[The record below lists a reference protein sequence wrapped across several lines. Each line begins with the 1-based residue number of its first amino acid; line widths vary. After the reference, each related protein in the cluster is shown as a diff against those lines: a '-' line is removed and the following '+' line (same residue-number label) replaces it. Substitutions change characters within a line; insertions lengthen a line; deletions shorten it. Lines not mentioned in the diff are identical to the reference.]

1 MVTGEFYTKKEHFP
15 GFGRPFVF
23 NAEILLKFVEIFPQY
38 FQSNSVNVFECSLAV
53 FCLLSC
59 RVGRKNEAKNA
70 ARGALKSPW
79 WTLGCKY
86 KVWLLQ
92 AAFGSSII
100 VGMFCGKIE
109 GNS

>member
-92 AAFGSSII
+92 AAFGS
-100 VGMFCGKIE
+100 
-109 GNS
+109 